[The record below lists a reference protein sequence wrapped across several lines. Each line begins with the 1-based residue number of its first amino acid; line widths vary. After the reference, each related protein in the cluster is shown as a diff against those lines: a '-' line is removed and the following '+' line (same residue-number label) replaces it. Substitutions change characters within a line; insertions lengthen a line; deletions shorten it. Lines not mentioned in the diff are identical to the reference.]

1 MKKII
6 FVTASRAD
14 YGKLKNLII
23 NLQKNKNYKVY
34 VFVTGMHNLKKFGST
49 WMKIKLKKYDNIKN
63 VIRFNNQSI
72 NDPTDITFAKT
83 IFGFTKIVKKI
94 MPDLIIVHGDRIEPL
109 ACASVGALNNFK
121 IGHIEGG
128 EVTGTVDEILRHSI
142 SKLSHIHFTTNLKAK
157 KRLIQMGELAANIF
171 VIGSPDIDIMRSKS
185 LPTLKEVKKH
195 YDINFNEYAIA
206 VLHSVTTDIL
216 NFKNYTQIFVKSL
229 LNSKKNFVVIYPNN
243 DYGSNIIFKEY
254 QNLKKNKNIRILPS
268 MNFEHYLTLLKNS
281 NFIIGNSSSGIMEA
295 PFFGVPTINIGN
307 RQNKRSALKTINNIN
322 FQQKKIIR
330 LINYFFKNKIR
341 HPKKYEFGNGKSFK
355 LFETILNSGKIWNVS
370 PQKTFKD
377 LKLNYRLK

>member
-23 NLQKNKNYKVY
+23 NLQKNKKYKVY
-34 VFVTGMHNLKKFGST
+34 VFVTGMHNLKKHGST

-63 VIRFNNQSI
+63 VIRFNNQLG
-72 NDPTDITFAKT
+72 NDSTDITFAKT

-94 MPDLIIVHGDRIEPL
+94 KPDLIIVHGDRIEPL

-195 YDINFNEYAIA
+195 YNINFNEYAIA
-206 VLHSVTTDIL
+206 VLHSVTTDIV
-216 NFKNYTQIFVKSL
+216 NFKNYTKIFVKSL
-229 LNSKKNFVVIYPNN
+229 LNSNKNFVVIYPNN
-243 DYGSNIIFKEY
+243 DYGSDIIFREY
-254 QNLKKNKNIRILPS
+254 QNLKKHKNIRILPS

-295 PFFGVPTINIGN
+295 PYFGVPTINIGN

-322 FQQKKIIR
+322 FQEKKIIK
-330 LINYFFKNKIR
+330 LINYFFKNKVR
-341 HPKKYEFGNGKSFK
+341 HPKKYEFGNGKSFE
-355 LFETILNSGKIWNVS
+355 LFETILNLGKIWKVS

-377 LKLNYRLK
+377 LKLNYRSK

>member
-23 NLQKNKNYKVY
+23 NLQKNKKYKVY

-63 VIRFNNQSI
+63 VIRFNNQSS
-72 NDPTDITFAKT
+72 NEPTDITFAKT

-94 MPDLIIVHGDRIEPL
+94 SPDLIIVHGDRIEPL

-142 SKLSHIHFTTNLKAK
+142 SKLSHIHFTSNLKAK
-157 KRLIQMGELAANIF
+157 RRLIQMGELASNIF

-195 YDINFNEYAIA
+195 YNINFNEYAIA
-206 VLHSVTTDIL
+206 VLHSVTTDIV
-216 NFKNYTQIFVKSL
+216 NFKNYTKIFVKSL
-229 LNSKKNFVVIYPNN
+229 LNSNKNFVVIYPNN
-243 DYGSNIIFKEY
+243 DYGSNIIFREY
-254 QNLKKNKNIRILPS
+254 QNLKKYKNIRMLPS

-295 PFFGVPTINIGN
+295 PYFGVPTINIGN
-307 RQNKRSALKTINNIN
+307 RQNKRSTLKTINNIN
-322 FQQKKIIR
+322 FHQKKIIK
-330 LINYFFKNKIR
+330 LINYFFKNKVR
-341 HPKKYEFGNGKSFK
+341 HPKKYEFGNGKSFE
-355 LFETILNSGKIWNVS
+355 LFETILNSGKIWKVS

-377 LKLNYRLK
+377 LKLNYRSK

>member
-23 NLQKNKNYKVY
+23 NLQKNKKYKVY

-63 VIRFNNQSI
+63 VIRFNNQSS
-72 NDPTDITFAKT
+72 NEPTDITFAKT

-94 MPDLIIVHGDRIEPL
+94 SPDLIIVHGDRIEPL

-142 SKLSHIHFTTNLKAK
+142 SKLSHIHFTSNLKAK
-157 KRLIQMGELAANIF
+157 RRLIQMGELASNIF

-195 YDINFNEYAIA
+195 YNINFNEYAIA
-206 VLHSVTTDIL
+206 VLHSVTTDIV
-216 NFKNYTQIFVKSL
+216 NFKNYTKIFVKSL
-229 LNSKKNFVVIYPNN
+229 LNSNKNFVVIYPNN
-243 DYGSNIIFKEY
+243 DYGSNIIFREY
-254 QNLKKNKNIRILPS
+254 QNLKKYKNIRMLPS

-295 PFFGVPTINIGN
+295 PYFGVPTINIGN
-307 RQNKRSALKTINNIN
+307 RQNKRSTLKTINNIN
-322 FQQKKIIR
+322 FQQKKIIK
-330 LINYFFKNKIR
+330 LINYFFKNKVR
-341 HPKKYEFGNGKSFK
+341 HPKKYEFGNGKSFE
-355 LFETILNSGKIWNVS
+355 LFETILNSGKIWKVS

-377 LKLNYRLK
+377 LKLNYRSK

>member
-23 NLQKNKNYKVY
+23 NLQKNKKYKVY

-63 VIRFNNQSI
+63 VIRFNNQSN
-72 NDPTDITFAKT
+72 NDPADITFAKT

-94 MPDLIIVHGDRIEPL
+94 IPDLIIVHGDRIEPL
-109 ACASVGALNNFK
+109 ACATVGALNNFK
-121 IGHIEGG
+121 MGHIEGG

-142 SKLSHIHFTTNLKAK
+142 TKLSHIHFTTNLKAK
-157 KRLIQMGELAANIF
+157 KRLIQMGEVAKNIF
-171 VIGSPDIDIMRSKS
+171 VIGSPDLDIMKSKS
-185 LPTLKEVKKH
+185 LPNLKIVRQH
-195 YDINFNEYAIA
+195 YNINFNEYAIA
-206 VLHSVTTDIL
+206 VLHSVTTDIK
-216 NFKNYTQIFVKSL
+216 NFKKYARIFVSSL
-229 LNSKKNFVVIYPNN
+229 LKSKKNFVVIYPNN
-243 DYGSNIIFKEY
+243 DFGSSIIFKEY
-254 QNLKKNKNIRILPS
+254 QNLKKYKNIRILPS
-268 MNFEHYLTLLKNS
+268 MSFEYYLTLLKNS

-295 PFFGVPTINIGN
+295 PVFGVPTINIGN
-307 RQNKRSALKTINNIN
+307 RQNKRSDLKTINNVN
-322 FQQKKIIR
+322 FQEKKMIK
-330 LINYFFKNKIR
+330 LINYFFKKKVR
-341 HPKKYEFGNGKSFK
+341 YQKKYEFGNGKSFK

-377 LKLNYRLK
+377 LKT

>member
-23 NLQKNKNYKVY
+23 NLQKNKKYKVY

-49 WMKIKLKKYDNIKN
+49 WMKIKLNKYDNIKN
-63 VIRFNNQSI
+63 VIRFNNQSS

-94 MPDLIIVHGDRIEPL
+94 RPDLIIVHGDRIEPL

-142 SKLSHIHFTTNLKAK
+142 SKLSHIHFTTNHKAK

-195 YDINFNEYAIA
+195 YNINFNEYAIA
-206 VLHSVTTDIL
+206 VLHSVTTDIV
-216 NFKNYTQIFVKSL
+216 NFKNYTKIFVKSL

-243 DYGSNIIFKEY
+243 DYGSNIIFREY
-254 QNLKKNKNIRILPS
+254 QNLKKHKNIRMLPS

-295 PFFGVPTINIGN
+295 PYFGVPTINIGN

-322 FQQKKIIR
+322 FQQKKIIK
-330 LINYFFKNKIR
+330 LINYFFKNKVR

-355 LFETILNSGKIWNVS
+355 LFETILNSGKIWKVS
-370 PQKTFKD
+370 PQKTFKE
-377 LKLNYRLK
+377 LKLNYRSK

>member
-23 NLQKNKNYKVY
+23 NLQKNKKYKVY

-63 VIRFNNQSI
+63 VIRFNNQSS
-72 NDPTDITFAKT
+72 NEPTDITFAKT

-94 MPDLIIVHGDRIEPL
+94 SPDLIIVHGDRIEPL

-142 SKLSHIHFTTNLKAK
+142 SKLSHIHFTSNLKAK
-157 KRLIQMGELAANIF
+157 KRLIQMGELASNIF

-195 YDINFNEYAIA
+195 YNINFNEYAIA
-206 VLHSVTTDIL
+206 VLHSVTTDIV
-216 NFKNYTQIFVKSL
+216 NFKNYTKIF
-229 LNSKKNFVVIYPNN
+229 
-243 DYGSNIIFKEY
+243 
-254 QNLKKNKNIRILPS
+254 IRMLPS

-295 PFFGVPTINIGN
+295 PYFGVPTINIGN
-307 RQNKRSALKTINNIN
+307 RQDKRSTLKTINNIN
-322 FQQKKIIR
+322 FQQKKIIK
-330 LINYFFKNKIR
+330 LINYFFKNKVR
-341 HPKKYEFGNGKSFK
+341 HPKKYEFGNGKSFE
-355 LFETILNSGKIWNVS
+355 LFETILNSGKIWKVS

-377 LKLNYRLK
+377 LKLNYRSK